1 MKFIASPAFMLAAAI
16 FFELIATASLKASAG
31 FSRLLPSLL
40 TIGGYAASFYLL
52 GLTLK
57 RMEVGV
63 VYAIWSGAGTA
74 LMAVIGWWLF
84 SESMTLLKVMS
95 ITLIVVGVI
104 GLNIGLKVDVGN
116 PGKFPDVTSDSAA
129 QTSPPPG

>member
-1 MKFIASPAFMLAAAI
+1 MSKLVESAGFLLVAAI
-16 FFELIATASLKASAG
+16 CFELIATSSLKASNG

-84 SESMTLLKVMS
+84 SESLTALKVIS
-95 ITLIVVGVI
+95 ITLIVAGVI
-104 GLNIGLKVDVGN
+104 GLNLGGPATTTTIDT
-116 PGKFPDVTSDSAA
+116 PAETSR
-129 QTSPPPG
+129 PPPG

>member
-1 MKFIASPAFMLAAAI
+1 MGKLVESAGFLLAAAI
-16 FFELIATASLKASAG
+16 CFELIATSSLKASDG

-40 TIGGYAASFYLL
+40 LTIAGYAASLYLL

-74 LMAVIGWWLF
+74 LMAIIGWWWF
-84 SESMTLLKVMS
+84 SETMTALKAVS
-95 ITLIVVGVI
+95 IVLIVAGVI
-104 GLNIGLKVDVGN
+104 GLNLTDASIGET
-116 PGKFPDVTSDSAA
+116 P
-129 QTSPPPG
+129 QTSESSPR